1 MFKENMK
8 LDCKARVLLHQCVS
22 ATIFHTIS
30 KAITSKEAWDIL
42 SNGYGKSGKIKNVK
56 LQSLR
61 R

>member
-1 MFKENMK
+1 MK

-22 ATIFHTIS
+22 ATIFQTIS